1 MQSATEE
8 HFASRKQ
15 CSGESRPEYY
25 KPPDTGGTPDRQS
38 NRARSMP
45 THEGSRHPKSKSKR
59 WVIVDSDKGRRSCC
73 LEGFLRRGDLV
84 QDPPA
89 PLLSPGGGGELYPVA
104 PPVLAVDVEEE
115 EIPLLQL
122 VYQTQGNVE
131 ESWRTGDIEP
141 RDKIQ
146 VSC

>member
-1 MQSATEE
+1 MT
-8 HFASRKQ
+8 K
-15 CSGESRPEYY
+15 GEYFF
-25 KPPDTGGTPDRQS
+25 
-38 NRARSMP
+38 N
-45 THEGSRHPKSKSKR
+45 
-59 WVIVDSDKGRRSCC
+59 
-73 LEGFLRRGDLV
+73 LLRCGDFI
-84 QDPPA
+84 QYFPA
-89 PLLSPGGGGELYPVA
+89 PFFGGCSGGELYPVA

-141 RDKIQ
+141 RDKIE